1 MHRNR
6 RALDGAHG
14 GDHRTKPNA
23 ARMRAL
29 GKDSKVGALGDMP
42 DAARVEIGRG
52 DGAGNRTGRFPQSA
66 GGITPRGL
74 QGLPVR
80 RGAAFTGTT
89 AAGPRDAA
97 RVSEALSG
105 RRSGSVNPSAS
116 SHRTPPPRSP
126 RILRA
131 TRSSTP
137 PPPPDSWSNHCPES
151 SRTASE
157 PLRPYRSSRAVL
169 IRGFGSPSSA
179 RATGRARHSESR
191 SERARRSSARLAQR
205 RRRLKDS
212 AVDAHPSGLRVGTS
226 RDARTRGCD
235 RNGKEKPDGL
245 QFRQSPPA
253 TIHPPVPG
261 MAPRAGIAECPSVTP
276 NRRTVR
282 AISATALRHPN
293 ASRPRAPRIGLD
305 AGICLA
311 QPTHT
316 ACFGRCAA
324 ARIRPSDGEFQSLP
338 ATSNRS
344 PSGSVH

>member
-74 QGLPVR
+74 QGLRVR
-80 RGAAFTGTT
+80 RGAAFTGKPP
-89 AAGPRDAA
+89 PRPAVRGA
-97 RVSEALSG
+97 EALSG

-116 SHRTPPPRSP
+116 SQRTAAARSP

-137 PPPPDSWSNHCPES
+137 PPPPDSWSNHWPES

-179 RATGRARHSESR
+179 RATGRARLSKSR
-191 SERARRSSARLAQR
+191 GARIIGPLSGEPRAR
-205 RRRLKDS
+205 
-212 AVDAHPSGLRVGTS
+212 H
-226 RDARTRGCD
+226 DARHRIV
-235 RNGKEKPDGL
+235 
-245 QFRQSPPA
+245 A
-253 TIHPPVPG
+253 I
-261 MAPRAGIAECPSVTP
+261 
-276 NRRTVR
+276 RRTHR
-282 AISATALRHPN
+282 NASGATGPALRTTPSATV
-293 ASRPRAPRIGLD
+293 SRKR
-305 AGICLA
+305 
-311 QPTHT
+311 
-316 ACFGRCAA
+316 
-324 ARIRPSDGEFQSLP
+324 
-338 ATSNRS
+338 
-344 PSGSVH
+344 

>member
-74 QGLPVR
+74 QGLRVR
-80 RGAAFTGTT
+80 RGAAFTGKTT
-89 AAGPRDAA
+89 APARGTRAGAA
-97 RVSEALSG
+97 ALSG

-116 SHRTPPPRSP
+116 SQRTAAARSP

-137 PPPPDSWSNHCPES
+137 PPPPDSWSNHWPES

-179 RATGRARHSESR
+179 RATGRAEAFKIEGGAHH
-191 SERARRSSARLAQR
+191 RAAVRRAASAA
-205 RRRLKDS
+205 
-212 AVDAHPSGLRVGTS
+212 
-226 RDARTRGCD
+226 
-235 RNGKEKPDGL
+235 
-245 QFRQSPPA
+245 
-253 TIHPPVPG
+253 
-261 MAPRAGIAECPSVTP
+261 
-276 NRRTVR
+276 
-282 AISATALRHPN
+282 
-293 ASRPRAPRIGLD
+293 
-305 AGICLA
+305 
-311 QPTHT
+311 
-316 ACFGRCAA
+316 RCAA
-324 ARIRPSDGEFQSLP
+324 
-338 ATSNRS
+338 
-344 PSGSVH
+344 